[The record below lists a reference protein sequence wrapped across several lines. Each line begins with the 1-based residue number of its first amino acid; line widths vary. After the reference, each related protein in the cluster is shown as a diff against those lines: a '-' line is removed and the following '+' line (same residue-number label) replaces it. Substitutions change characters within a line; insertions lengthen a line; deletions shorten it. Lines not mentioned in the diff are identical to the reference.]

1 MDVTGAPLYLLDT
14 NIAAFI
20 LSGRSQAARL
30 MLKQTLVHAEV
41 MISTITEAEIMFG
54 LELKPKA
61 VRLRTEVEALF
72 QTIEI
77 RPWDSKAA
85 QAYGR
90 LRAQLKVAGK
100 GLAEMDLLIASH
112 ALATGATLVSH
123 DRAFQHV
130 TPLLTVVD
138 WATDH

>member
-1 MDVTGAPLYLLDT
+1 MTVAPLYLLDT

-20 LSGRSQAARL
+20 LSGRAQVARL
-30 MLKQTLVHAEV
+30 MLKQALVHAEV
-41 MISTITEAEIMFG
+41 MISTITEAEILFG
-54 LELKPKA
+54 LELKPNA

-85 QAYGR
+85 YAYGR
-90 LRAQLKVAGK
+90 LRAQLKLAGK
-100 GLAEMDLLIASH
+100 GLSEMDLLIASH

-123 DRAFQHV
+123 DKAFQHAV
-130 TPLLTVVD
+130 PWLTVVD
-138 WATDH
+138 WATDL